1 MFIKWANQSGI
12 ILPSGKLDIKEVP
25 WTEEIYKSIIEEKRV
40 KQIKEYLKTII
51 KDNMFTIETYPFD
64 MEERNLYKMTII
76 GVLNGIGKVKEIL
89 YDGIKVV
96 SSRYLNDMYKEY
108 GDDLRAFKT
117 IIPLGANTYRLA
129 KIDICTEFGGV
140 IDMI

>member
-40 KQIKEYLKTII
+40 KKLLN
-51 KDNMFTIETYPFD
+51 DNMFTIETYPFD

-108 GDDLRAFKT
+108 GDDLRAFK
-117 IIPLGANTYRLA
+117 
-129 KIDICTEFGGV
+129 KIGRAHV
-140 IDMI
+140 

>member
-25 WTEEIYKSIIEEKRV
+25 WTEEIYKSIIEENRV
-40 KQIKEYLKTII
+40 KKLLN
-51 KDNMFTIETYPFD
+51 DNMFTIETYPFD

-96 SSRYLNDMYKEY
+96 SSEYLNGMYKEY

>member
-40 KQIKEYLKTII
+40 KKLLN
-51 KDNMFTIETYPFD
+51 DNMFTIETYPFD

-96 SSRYLNDMYKEY
+96 SSEYLNGMYKEY

>member
-40 KQIKEYLKTII
+40 KKLLN
-51 KDNMFTIETYPFD
+51 DNMFTIETYPFD

-76 GVLNGIGKVKEIL
+76 GVLNGIGKVKVIL